1 MKDLE
6 READRWWR
14 QALSDFAFLPIARE
28 ARKYDTCCFLAQQ
41 TAEKALKAYLFYQG
55 EELIFTHSIFKLCE
69 MAAQY
74 DSDLAP
80 LKEEVKLLDFYYV
93 EARYPNAMEDVI
105 PAEFY
110 SEGDADQAIS
120 MAQAVIT
127 SISKYLGT
135 ETTDEIEPED
145 ETGS

>member
-6 READRWWR
+6 RQADRWWR
-14 QALSDFAFLPIARE
+14 QTLSDFAFLPVARR
-28 ARKYDTCCFLAQQ
+28 AGKYDTCCFLAQQ
-41 TAEKALKAYLFYQG
+41 TAEKALKAYLFHQG

-74 DSDLAP
+74 DSDLAS
-80 LKEEVKLLDFYYV
+80 LKEQVKLLDFYYV

-120 MAQAVIT
+120 MAQTVIA
-127 SISKYLGT
+127 SVSKHLGT
-135 ETTDEIEPED
+135 ETTGEIESENQ
-145 ETGS
+145 